1 MKKNMILTVILAFVI
16 NVAAFSMENRLAFGF
31 EYGNFFENSTDSGV
45 DINKYVGSPGLNMSF
60 YHLWDNLGFFH
71 NYSYLFPT
79 TVSSNIGSYEYFF
92 RFNFIIGPAYKIVFT
107 EKIDMNLGIGF
118 SLGPTIGK
126 LNNKAFTQFCMGIGG
141 DIGVSFF
148 LNKMTYI
155 NIGSILSYHFANVTS
170 IDTGKYVVDEDGDRD
185 EINDTAWSD
194 NYSMIGVR
202 PYIRFGIKLNFPRV
216 K

>member
-16 NVAAFSMENRLAFGF
+16 NAAAFSMENRLSFGF
-31 EYGNFFENSTDSGV
+31 EYGNFFENSTDGGV
-45 DINKYVGSPGLNMSF
+45 DTEKYVTSPGLNMSF

-71 NYSYLFPT
+71 NYSYLFPIA
-79 TVSSNIGSYEYFF
+79 VSSNVGSYEYSF
-92 RFNFIIGPAYKIVFT
+92 RFNFIVGPAYKIVFT
-107 EKIDMNLGIGF
+107 EKMDMNLGIGF

-126 LNNKAFTQFCMGIGG
+126 LNNRAFTQFSMGIGG

-155 NIGSILSYHFANVTS
+155 NIGSILSYHFANITS

-202 PYIRFGIKLNFPRV
+202 PYVKFGIKL
-216 K
+216 